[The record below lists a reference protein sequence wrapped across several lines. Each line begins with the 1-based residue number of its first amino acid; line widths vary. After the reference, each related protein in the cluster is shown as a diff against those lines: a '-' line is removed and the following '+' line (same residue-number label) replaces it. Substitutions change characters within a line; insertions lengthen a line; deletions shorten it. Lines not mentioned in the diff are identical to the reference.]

1 MMAEVAKPAV
11 DAAAISE
18 DQLRK
23 AEAYVEAEEGVVN
36 RLSGLAGT
44 IVTTIAVAMTLFHLY
59 AAYDVVPTQP
69 LRYTHVAFVLTLC
82 FLSFPLAARFR
93 NRIRWWDVVAAAASV
108 AILAYALWGGE
119 DFTDRATSPDR
130 LDVVLGVTF
139 VVLLLEATRRT
150 SGLIMP
156 VVAMIFIAYAMLGPH
171 LPPPWT
177 HRGYDV
183 SRLVGHLFITL
194 EGIFGVAVDVSSS
207 LIILF
212 TIYGAFLQHSGAG
225 KFFIDFSMALMGGK
239 PNSAG
244 RTVVLSSFLLGGPS
258 GSGVAT
264 TVTIG
269 AVAYPMMAR
278 AGFEKNAAGGL
289 LAAGGL
295 GAILS
300 PPVLGAAAFL
310 IAEFLKISYLD
321 VIWMATIPTCL
332 YYLSLLFMVELDAK
346 RFGAGVV
353 PYDTSLSLGQMTR
366 RYGFHFT
373 SLIAVIVFMVIGY
386 SPMLAVFYSTLL
398 CFLFSAMTPETSF
411 GPRPLLM
418 PLLIVAIV
426 GMAVV
431 AVRSL
436 GGTLLP
442 IVVPPAP
449 VVFGADA
456 FEAYFPGFVFYLLA
470 GLGIFALILTARER
484 PQTSSAVASL
494 TVTSKRLVRALADGA
509 IGVLNAATTCA
520 SAGIIVGVV
529 TLTGLG
535 LKFSSIVL
543 DYAGG
548 SLLLTALYTALIVWI
563 VGLAVPV
570 TASYIICA
578 VIAAPAL
585 TKLGVPDFAAHMF
598 IFYYAVL
605 SEVSPPT
612 ALSPFAAAAI
622 TGGDPYVTTMQA
634 WKYTLPAFLVPFVFI
649 LDPQGVGLLMKVP
662 KDGTV
667 LDIVIVTA
675 KTAAGLAALAAAAQN
690 WALRRNTVGERIFW
704 TIAGL
709 LLVFPSLLEALAEQ
723 ISGYDVPHPAPFG
736 LAIIAALL
744 VKQFK
749 VPGSPAAKSS

>member
-1 MMAEVAKPAV
+1 MSEGLGSGQSADVGAV
-11 DAAAISE
+11 SE
-18 DQLRK
+18 AQLRK
-23 AEAYVEAEEGVVN
+23 AEEFIAAEEGVVN
-36 RLSGLAGT
+36 RLAGWAGT
-44 IVTTIAVAMTLFHLY
+44 IVTAIAIAMSLFHLY
-59 AAYDVVPTQP
+59 AAYDIVPTQP
-69 LRYTHVAFVLTLC
+69 LRYTHVAFVMVLC
-82 FLSFPLAARFR
+82 FLLFPLASRFR
-93 NRIRWWDVVAAAASV
+93 DRIRVWDVIAAAAAV
-108 AILAYALWGGE
+108 GILGYALLGGE
-119 DFTDRATSPDR
+119 DFTDRATTPDR
-130 LDVVLGVTF
+130 TDVALGVVF
-139 VVLLLEATRRT
+139 IVLLLEATRRT
-150 SGLIMP
+150 SGWIMP
-156 VVAMIFIAYAMLGPH
+156 IVALFFIAYALLGPH

-177 HRGYDV
+177 HRGYDLP
-183 SRLVGHLFITL
+183 RLIGHLFITL

-207 LIILF
+207 LIIMF

-346 RFGAGVV
+346 RFGAAAV
-353 PYDTSLSLGQMTR
+353 PYDTSLSLWQMTR

-373 SLIAVIVFMVIGY
+373 SLIAVIVFMLVGY
-386 SPMLAVFYSTLL
+386 SPMLSVFYSTIM
-398 CFLFSAMTPETSF
+398 CFVLSGLTPETALA
-411 GPRPLLM
+411 PRPVLFLLLVAAV
-418 PLLIVAIV
+418 PAFLLFDDPVMVLFALAFVAII
-426 GMAVV
+426 GMNYL
-431 AVRSL
+431 RPE
-436 GGTLLP
+436 TL
-442 IVVPPAP
+442 A
-449 VVFGADA
+449 
-456 FEAYFPGFVFYLLA
+456 
-470 GLGIFALILTARER
+470 
-484 PQTSSAVASL
+484 
-494 TVTSKRLVRALADGA
+494 TSKKLVRTLADGSL
-509 IGVLNAATTCA
+509 GVLNAATTCA

-548 SLLLTALYTALIVWI
+548 SLLLTAIYTALVVWI

-585 TKLGVPDFAAHMF
+585 TKLGVPDYAAHMF

-622 TGGDPYVTTMQA
+622 TGGDPYRTTMQA
-634 WKYTLPAFLVPFVFI
+634 WKYTLPAFLVPFVFV
-649 LDPQGVGLLMKVP
+649 LDPLGVGLLMKIP
-662 KDGTV
+662 KDGSAW
-667 LDIVIVTA
+667 DIVLITLKA
-675 KTAAGLAALAAAAQN
+675 AAGLGALACAAQN
-690 WALRRNTVGERIFW
+690 WALRQNTLLERALW
-704 TIAGL
+704 LLAGL
-709 LLVFPSLLEALAEQ
+709 LLVFPSLLEAAAETM
-723 ISGYDVPHPAPFG
+723 SGYDVPHPAPFG
-736 LAIIAALL
+736 LAIAAALL
-744 VKQFK
+744 LKQYYT
-749 VPGSPAAKSS
+749 PAAAHAAAK

>member
-1 MMAEVAKPAV
+1 MAEEGKPGASPAQS
-11 DAAAISE
+11 DDMTLPDTRLTSQGAISDE
-18 DQLRK
+18 ALRK
-23 AEAYVEAEEGVVN
+23 AEEFIEQEEGAAN
-36 RLSGLAGT
+36 RLLGFAG
-44 IVTTIAVAMTLFHLY
+44 IAVTAIAVAMSLFHLY
-59 AAYDVVPTQP
+59 AAYEIVPTQP
-69 LRYTHVAFVLTLC
+69 LRYTHVAFVMVLC
-82 FLSFPLAARFR
+82 FLLFPLARRFR
-93 NRIRWWDVVAAAASV
+93 NRVRWWDLVAAAASV
-108 AILAYALWGGE
+108 VILGYALWGGE
-119 DFTDRATSPDR
+119 DFTDRAAVPEK
-130 LDVVLGVTF
+130 LDVVLGVIF
-139 VVLLLEATRRT
+139 IVLLLEATRRT
-150 SGLIMP
+150 TGWIMP
-156 VVAMIFIAYAMLGPH
+156 TVAILFIVYAMLGPD

-177 HRGYDV
+177 HRGYTF

-207 LIILF
+207 LIIMF

-225 KFFIDFSMALMGGK
+225 KFFIDFSMSLMGGK

-278 AGFEKNAAGGL
+278 AGIEKNAAGGL

-346 RFGAGVV
+346 RFGAAAT
-353 PYDTSLSLGQMTR
+353 PFDQSLSLWQMTK

-373 SLIAVIVFMVIGY
+373 SLIAVIAFMIVGY
-386 SPMLAVFYSTLL
+386 SPMLSVFWSTLM
-398 CFLFSAMTPETSF
+398 C
-411 GPRPLLM
+411 
-418 PLLIVAIV
+418 
-426 GMAVV
+426 
-431 AVRSL
+431 
-436 GGTLLP
+436 
-442 IVVPPAP
+442 
-449 VVFGADA
+449 
-456 FEAYFPGFVFYLLA
+456 
-470 GLGIFALILTARER
+470 FALSFLRSDTALY
-484 PQTSSAVASL
+484 P
-494 TVTSKRLVRALADGA
+494 KKLVRALADGS

-622 TGGDPYVTTMQA
+622 TGGDPYKTTLQA

-649 LDPQGVGLLMKVP
+649 LDPIGVGLLLKIP
-662 KDGTV
+662 KDGSV
-667 LDIVIVTA
+667 FDIVLITL
-675 KTAAGLAALAAAAQN
+675 KTAAGLAALAAGAQN
-690 WALRRNTVGERIFW
+690 WALRRNTPLERVGWI
-704 TIAGL
+704 IAGL
-709 LLVFPSLLEALAEQ
+709 LLVFPSLLEALAERVT
-723 ISGYDVPHPAPFG
+723 GYDVPHPAPFG
-736 LAIIAALL
+736 LAIIALL
-744 VKQFK
+744 LFKQY
-749 VPGSPAAKSS
+749 VSPAAMAKA

>member
-1 MMAEVAKPAV
+1 MAEDGKAG
-11 DAAAISE
+11 AAAEGLAIPDPRLTAQGAISAE
-18 DQLRK
+18 ALRK
-23 AEAYVEAEEGVVN
+23 AEEFVEAEEGAAN
-36 RLSGLAGT
+36 RLVGWAGT
-44 IVTTIAVAMTLFHLY
+44 FVTSIAIAMTLFHLY
-59 AAYDVVPTQP
+59 AAYEIVPTQP
-69 LRYTHVAFVLTLC
+69 LRYTHVAFVMVLC
-82 FLSFPLAARFR
+82 FLLFPLAARFR
-93 NRIRWWDVVAAAASV
+93 NRIEPWDVVAAVTAV
-108 AILAYALWGGE
+108 AILAYAIWGGE
-119 DFTDRATSPDR
+119 DFTDRATTPTQ
-130 LDVVLGVTF
+130 LDVTLGVIF
-139 VVLLLEATRRT
+139 IVLLLEATRRT
-150 SGLIMP
+150 TGWIMP
-156 VVAMIFIAYAMLGPH
+156 AVAILFIVYAMAGPY

-177 HRGYDV
+177 HRGYTF

-225 KFFIDFSMALMGGK
+225 KFFIDFSLALMRGK

-278 AGFEKNAAGGL
+278 ARYEKNAAGGL

-346 RFGAGVV
+346 RFGALPV
-353 PYDTSLSLGQMTR
+353 PYDTSLTLWQMTM
-366 RYGFHFT
+366 RYGFHFS
-373 SLIAVIVFMVIGY
+373 SLVAIIIFMVAGY
-386 SPMLAVFYSTLL
+386 SPMLSVFYSTLL
-398 CFLFSAMTPETSF
+398 CFALSF
-411 GPRPLLM
+411 LRPD
-418 PLLIVAIV
+418 
-426 GMAVV
+426 
-431 AVRSL
+431 
-436 GGTLLP
+436 T
-442 IVVPPAP
+442 
-449 VVFGADA
+449 
-456 FEAYFPGFVFYLLA
+456 
-470 GLGIFALILTARER
+470 ALKG
-484 PQTSSAVASL
+484 Q
-494 TVTSKRLVRALADGA
+494 KLVRALADGS

-548 SLLLTALYTALIVWI
+548 SLLLTALYTSLVVWI

-578 VIAAPAL
+578 VITAPAL
-585 TKLGVPDFAAHMF
+585 TKLGVPDYAAHMF

-622 TGGDPYVTTMQA
+622 TGGDPYKTTLQA
-634 WKYTLPAFLVPFVFI
+634 WKYTLPAFLVPFVFV
-649 LDPQGVGLLMKVP
+649 LDPRGVGLLLSIP
-662 KDGTV
+662 KGGSWW
-667 LDIVIVTA
+667 DIVLITA
-675 KTAAGLAALAAAAQN
+675 ITAAGLAALAAAAQN
-690 WALRRNTVGERIFW
+690 WALRRNKPVETVLYAL
-704 TIAGL
+704 AGL
-709 LLVFPSLLEALAEQ
+709 LLIFPTLIEAGAEAL
-723 ISGYDVPHPAPFG
+723 SGRDIEYTGTLG
-736 LAIIAALL
+736 LAIL
-744 VKQFK
+744 VGVVVWQRMK
-749 VPGSPAAKSS
+749 PGVSAPATT